1 MTLLRAGLLRG
12 ATIVLCGD
20 ARPAVGR
27 ELERLGAR
35 CAPFDHGLDEEAA
48 EAWARERAPLHAL
61 VYDAAGAFGQGSAD
75 GLLASFERGWVPIR
89 ATVNGAVIPGAEGG
103 KIVLLTPAASAGPH
117 AEAARSAL
125 ENLARTLSVEW
136 ARHAITVTAIAPG
149 AATSDDEVAGLVA
162 FLLSP
167 AGDYYSGCR
176 YELGAVEV
184 G

>member
-1 MTLLRAGLLRG
+1 MTLLRADLLRG

-35 CAPFDHGLDEEAA
+35 CAPFDHGLD
-48 EAWARERAPLHAL
+48 
-61 VYDAAGAFGQGSAD
+61 
-75 GLLASFERGWVPIR
+75 
-89 ATVNGAVIPGAEGG
+89 
-103 KIVLLTPAASAGPH
+103 
-117 AEAARSAL
+117 RSAL

-149 AATSDDEVAGLVA
+149 AATSDEEVAGLVA

-176 YELGAVEV
+176 FELGAVEV